1 MRSKVP
7 VLWTARILAIGIGL
21 FLALFALDAWEAGKP
36 VSRRVTD
43 VVIHLLPSLAVL
55 AVVALSWRR
64 QWIAGVAFVG
74 LAAAY
79 AGTVRFRLDWVLV
92 ISGPLLT
99 AGLLFLWSWLQ
110 GYEPRKSP

>member
-1 MRSKVP
+1 MRTRTP
-7 VLWTARILAIGIGL
+7 VLWIARILAIGTCL
-21 FLALFALDAWEAGKP
+21 FLALLALDAFEAGKP
-36 VSRRVTD
+36 ASRIATD
-43 VVIHLLPSLAVL
+43 LVIHLLPSLTLL
-55 AVVALSWRR
+55 AIIALSWRR

-79 AGTVRFRLDWVLV
+79 AVTVRFRLDWVLV